1 MQILGQVYWRGKQ
14 KEIAI
19 KEEDAFFKY
28 YILEL
33 IGVYAPKME
42 SSSII
47 FKEDNN
53 FSKETN
59 LAILKLLN
67 KNIILKMLKKKD
79 NNECQIIG
87 NATIKRK
94 TRKIVAK
101 KEGEVL
107 KFYYLVLIGIY
118 TFKVPRE
125 VIIFKENVRKEE
137 EEEEFTISDL
147 EKEEIK
153 MFLRKINI
161 ISKFEK
167 KIQNNVKNINIK
179 QEVDMD
185 TRVTDMSNLEQ
196 VLRKNGKMPKLE
208 AGDAPLKMGIVESDD
223 LKNLKNKEGEREQG
237 HSSRYE
243 AVMITKRGKVY
254 ALDLENDTQEGNNPT
269 EKNYQ
274 VKQNRDVKS
283 GDVLTRLKLGEG
295 TLGIEKGQYGEVEV
309 YHSPR
314 KTIGGKSVE
323 GNKSLD
329 RQLETSNSKNVMVGT
344 DIETLKL
351 AQENNDG
358 YRSVEDGY
366 QEIEEH
372 QKENPICEEKK
383 VEDLDG
389 DRNTSSHTHVDDDFV
404 VLSSGEK
411 VSYKQLAT
419 RWGFFKDG
427 KPDEKFIKKKITEKK
442 KEEEKVDDILAE
454 LDEEYEDPRAPDRGR

>member
-87 NATIKRK
+87 KATIKGK

-167 KIQNNVKNINIK
+167 KIQNDVKDINIK

-283 GDVLTRLKLGEG
+283 GDE
-295 TLGIEKGQYGEVEV
+295 
-309 YHSPR
+309 
-314 KTIGGKSVE
+314 
-323 GNKSLD
+323 
-329 RQLETSNSKNVMVGT
+329 
-344 DIETLKL
+344 
-351 AQENNDG
+351 EN
-358 YRSVEDGY
+358 
-366 QEIEEH
+366 Q
-372 QKENPICEEKK
+372 
-383 VEDLDG
+383 
-389 DRNTSSHTHVDDDFV
+389 
-404 VLSSGEK
+404 
-411 VSYKQLAT
+411 
-419 RWGFFKDG
+419 
-427 KPDEKFIKKKITEKK
+427 
-442 KEEEKVDDILAE
+442 
-454 LDEEYEDPRAPDRGR
+454 